1 MFATRQDL
9 LTRCNA
15 RRLAQLAI
23 PADMAMVALDVVRT
37 ALTGGS
43 ITSEPI
49 EVQTA
54 VAAALTT
61 IDQALADAHELIVS
75 YGVPTSAASTLLT
88 RMCCTV
94 ALYYLQGI
102 ERLEKTD
109 ALAYDGVLKLLE
121 QHKRGLVDLTPAAD
135 AIPPT
140 AGEVADMVEMSSSPG
155 RFGSSDVDD
164 GNEGW

>member
-15 RRLAQLAI
+15 RRLAQLAV
-23 PADMAMVALDVVRT
+23 PADMAMVPLEAVRT

-43 ITSEPI
+43 MDAEPAD
-49 EVQTA
+49 VQTA
-54 VAAALTT
+54 VAAALLT
-61 IDQALADAHELIVS
+61 IDQALQDAHELIVS
-75 YGVPTSAASTLLT
+75 YGVPTDAVSTLLT

-121 QHKRGLVDLTPAAD
+121 QHKRGVVDLTPATGTPVD
-135 AIPPT
+135 T
-140 AGEVADMVEMSSSPG
+140 DVADTVVMESAPG
-155 RFGSSDVDD
+155 RFGATVDTTTD
-164 GNEGW
+164 WVM